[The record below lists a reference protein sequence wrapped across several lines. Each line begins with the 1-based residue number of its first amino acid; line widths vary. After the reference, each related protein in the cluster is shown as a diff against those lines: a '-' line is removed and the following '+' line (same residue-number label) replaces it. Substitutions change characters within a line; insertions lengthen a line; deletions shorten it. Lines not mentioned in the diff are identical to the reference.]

1 MNPCVVACTRK
12 LSPAHKQQALDAG
25 IHMLDRN
32 LLSYTYADAPE
43 TAVTL
48 GTISATAVF
57 TSVHAIMAVQ
67 QLISKFALQLKN
79 KTCFCIQGHTATKA
93 LEAGFEVLDTAP
105 DSHSLLEKILLFKPI
120 SLVHYSSNIRLDEWK
135 ETLASHQIPVQTV
148 EVYHKIKQP
157 YAFGPINGVAFFS
170 PSQVAAFCELN
181 TLTSGTPT
189 FCIGATT
196 AGAVQKLNHQP
207 ILIADKHSEEAVM
220 EIILHYYQTRKHES

>member
-1 MNPCVVACTRK
+1 MNSCVVASTRK
-12 LSPAHKQQALDAG
+12 LSPAHKQQAQDAG

-43 TAVTL
+43 TAVTI

-67 QLISKFALQLKN
+67 QLMAKFALQLKN
-79 KTCFCIQGHTATKA
+79 KTCFCIHGHTAKKA
-93 LEAGFEVLDTAP
+93 AEAGFEVLGTAP
-105 DSHSLLEKILLFKPI
+105 DSNSLLEKILLFNSI
-120 SLVHYSSNIRLDEWK
+120 SLVHYSSNIRLDGWK
-135 ETLASHQIPVQTV
+135 ETLAAHQIPVQTV

-157 YAFGPINGVAFFS
+157 YAFGPIHGVAFFS

-181 TLTSGTPT
+181 TLNNGIPA

-207 ILIADKHSEEAVM
+207 ILIAGEHSEAAVM
-220 EIILHYYQTRKHES
+220 EIILHYYQTQQYES